1 MGSLVWPAMVPF
13 ENYILNTFCFC
24 VCFSRVS
31 AFFGFC
37 FLNSDGSMGFPLFTH
52 CCSALCTACESS
64 TGWTLYRSPAYPL
77 AYLPLGVPL
86 SFDIQLGRTL
96 FNCIGVFFLSVC
108 GSLRRESVFH
118 WFLLWTTMGPLVFAW
133 PSPLLVLLASL
144 LENFVG
150 ISLRG
155 PHAYPPA
162 YFSQGPF
169 FFLLSYGPSSLIR
182 NPFGGNFFVCVGYFL
197 CVWVTGT

>member
-1 MGSLVWPAMVPF
+1 MGSLVWPAMAPF

-24 VCFSRVS
+24 VCFSR
-31 AFFGFC
+31 
-37 FLNSDGSMGFPLFTH
+37 L
-52 CCSALCTACESS
+52 SALFGVLFWTVMGPWVFSPFHPLSFRLCTVCESS

-169 FFLLSYGPSSLIR
+169 FFVLWTFQSNTEPLR
-182 NPFGGNFFVCVGYFL
+182 RQFFL
-197 CVWVTGT
+197 CV

>member
-1 MGSLVWPAMVPF
+1 MYASLGCPPF
-13 ENYILNTFCFC
+13 L
-24 VCFSRVS
+24 
-31 AFFGFC
+31 GFC
-37 FLNSDGSMGFPLFTH
+37 FWTVMGPWVFSPFHPLSFR
-52 CCSALCTACESS
+52 LCTVCESS

-108 GSLRRESVFH
+108 DSLRRESVFR

-169 FFLLSYGPSSLIR
+169 FFLSYGPSSLIR